1 MLFIRLIATGIAYVS
16 ILALA
21 RWMGAAEYGAFA
33 YAFAWINF
41 LALPAGLGI
50 PAASV
55 RFLSEYSAAG
65 STSYIRG
72 LLLRGVSL
80 TVITS
85 IAIAIAAIAIV
96 LFDSNRIPSAYLA
109 PLTIGIAGL
118 PVIALFILGS
128 QVGRAFGWVA
138 AAYSP
143 MQIWHPLLLLA
154 FAGVVVGLRTPLVAS
169 TMVLASLAIAA
180 ICCVV
185 QGTIYVRRLK
195 PRLRNIPALYDQ
207 RRWLRV
213 SFPLLLIDGFNA
225 LISYSDILMVGLF
238 VGPAAV
244 AFYTAASR
252 TAALVG
258 SVYGSINA
266 LSGPRMAEL
275 YAQGRTKELQNLLS
289 GIAPW
294 IIAPPTI
301 AALILAVAGPFLL
314 RLFGPGFEVA
324 WPALVLLSFANLFN
338 SVTGPSGLLLNM
350 TGHQDTSARVLGI
363 AAVGNVVLNV
373 FFIPRFGLNGAAF
386 ATTIAI
392 VASNIALVIIA
403 QRKTGIRTFILPF
416 HWHR

>member
-1 MLFIRLIATGIAYVS
+1 MPATDSQKISLVPGTVRRITGEGDLGDVLRGAGTMLFIRLIATGIAYVS

-80 TVITS
+80 TVVTS

-96 LFDSNRIPSAYLA
+96 LFDSNRIPSAYRA

-143 MQIWHPLLLLA
+143 MQIWHPLVLLA
-154 FAGVVVGLRTPLVAS
+154 FAGIVVASRTPLVAQ

-195 PRLRNIPALYDQ
+195 PRLRNIPPLYDQ

-213 SFPLLLIDGFNA
+213 SFPLLRCSGQRGTQRSFHSAIRPERRCVRNDYRNCCIQHRAGNHRTPENRHSHF
-225 LISYSDILMVGLF
+225 YSPLPLASLTGAGLLC
-238 VGPAAV
+238 VR
-244 AFYTAASR
+244 ASF
-252 TAALVG
+252 
-258 SVYGSINA
+258 
-266 LSGPRMAEL
+266 
-275 YAQGRTKELQNLLS
+275 
-289 GIAPW
+289 
-294 IIAPPTI
+294 APP
-301 AALILAVAGPFLL
+301 
-314 RLFGPGFEVA
+314 
-324 WPALVLLSFANLFN
+324 
-338 SVTGPSGLLLNM
+338 
-350 TGHQDTSARVLGI
+350 
-363 AAVGNVVLNV
+363 
-373 FFIPRFGLNGAAF
+373 
-386 ATTIAI
+386 
-392 VASNIALVIIA
+392 
-403 QRKTGIRTFILPF
+403 
-416 HWHR
+416 